1 MFLLLF
7 NLNLANNI
15 KDQIIENIEK
25 NNPNYKIID
34 LTNVN
39 DFLDD
44 ELFLPRILDKL
55 NKNSYVG
62 NIIWSLNKIPI
73 NNAIVEEIDNKIKEN
88 NWKFE
93 RFPNYFVHCLLSY
106 HVYTVSNEDINKS
119 IVFTNYLSKY
129 NEGIKNWIVKEVRES
144 NENGYLGA
152 IYINEKTRQMIVAHK
167 GTDNLKDVYTDIEG
181 VFNGK
186 KVEPQKEC
194 RELIKSAI
202 EISKK
207 GTIYNLSIT
216 GHSLGV
222 IF

>member
-1 MFLLLF
+1 
-7 NLNLANNI
+7 
-15 KDQIIENIEK
+15 
-25 NNPNYKIID
+25 
-34 LTNVN
+34 
-39 DFLDD
+39 
-44 ELFLPRILDKL
+44 LDKL
-55 NKNSYVG
+55 NTNSYVG
-62 NIIWSLNKIPI
+62 NIIWPLNKRPI
-73 NNAIVEEIDNKIKEN
+73 NNDIVELIEKKIKEN

-93 RFPNYFVHCLLSY
+93 RFPNYFVHCLLSS

-119 IVFTNYLSKY
+119 VEFTDYLSIY
-129 NEGIKNWIVKEVRES
+129 NEGIRNWIVKEVRKS

-152 IYINEKTRQMIVAHK
+152 IYINEKTKQMIVAHK

-186 KVEPQKEC
+186 KDEQLFEC
-194 RELIKSAI
+194 LKLINSAI
-202 EISKK
+202 EISRK